1 MAGIGFDLSKIFGK
15 KTLTA
20 NTLGVVHVSTAAM
33 ASVFICMIWL
43 FLIKGNMY
51 LLQAQEAEESLFFY
65 SFVGIFLLS
74 AFICS
79 LVSGVLSRY
88 ISDKLVEEKGTEICA
103 SMFGMLMIS
112 TILSAIGAGVLCIVF
127 WMRGILD
134 FPLLFVYYLVAILLT
149 DANVILIFASMIKA
163 YKRIILAYVT
173 ALVVFFAVTVSLYSF
188 SDVSA
193 LGSIYGGLFCGFMV
207 LTLFLICICLKVLG
221 APEKRYFDFWA
232 YAGKKGILSYGG
244 LMFFLGVSVSL
255 FGYWYL
261 YGPGGQGGGFENAPL
276 YEAVFLLTMICNLPG
291 MLIFVWKL
299 RARFAERYVEY
310 LAVMEK
316 GTFEAIERKRESLQ
330 NTMKLQLFYVYGM
343 QFVTSLL
350 GVCFLYACKDCL
362 GLTDAMSAFLFPC
375 AIGMCL
381 VFCLYFSMIFL
392 CYFLCYREMAVCTT
406 VFAIAAI
413 IGVFFCGMKNV
424 SLAFALV
431 AAGAL
436 GWLTGLLLLRK
447 KLRELNAYLLC
458 K

>member
-1 MAGIGFDLSKIFGK
+1 MAGIGFDLRKIFGK

-51 LLQAQEAEESLFFY
+51 LLQAKEAEENLFFY
-65 SFVGIFLLS
+65 SFVGLFLLS
-74 AFICS
+74 AFIGS

-112 TILSAIGAGVLCIVF
+112 TILSAIGAGTLCIVF
-127 WMRGILD
+127 WMRGVLD
-134 FPLLFVYYLVAILLT
+134 FPLLFVYYLVAIFLT

-173 ALVVFFAVTVSLYSF
+173 ALIVFFAATASFDTF
-188 SDVSA
+188 SDVSV
-193 LGSIYGGLFCGFMV
+193 LGSIYGGLLCGFLV
-207 LTLFLICICLKVLG
+207 LALFLICICLKVLG
-221 APEKRYFDFWA
+221 APGKRYFDFFA
-232 YAGKKGILSYGG
+232 YAGKNGTLSYSG

-255 FGYWYL
+255 FGYWYF
-261 YGPGGQGGGFENAPL
+261 YGSGGQTGGLENIPV
-276 YEAVFLLTMICNLPG
+276 YEAAFLLNMICNLPG

-350 GVCFLYACKDCL
+350 GVCLMYVCKGYL
-362 GLTDAMSAFLFPC
+362 GLADDISGFLLLG

-381 VFCLYFSMIFL
+381 VFCLYFTMIFL
-392 CYFLCYREMAVCTT
+392 CYFLCYKEVAVCTT
-406 VFAIAAI
+406 VFALSAI
-413 IGVFFCGMKNV
+413 ICVIFCGTKNV
-424 SLAFALV
+424 SLAFVLV
-431 AAGAL
+431 VAGAL
-436 GWLTGLLLLRK
+436 GWLTSLLLLRK
-447 KLRELNAYLLC
+447 KLKDLNAYLLC